1 MSLAIRL
8 LGKPA
13 IERDGVLVAAAR
25 GRKAWA
31 LLLYLL
37 LAERPPPRA
46 RLATLLF
53 ADADDPLGALRWS
66 LAELRRV
73 LEDPLV
79 LRGDPPLL
87 RLSPAA
93 TVDVLA
99 LMTVEGDDVS
109 GAEWEGELLE
119 GMSFPG
125 CPAFETWLTYQRRQ
139 VGGARQALLH
149 KAALERLGKGDA
161 VGATEL
167 AARLVSLD
175 PLELRSQELL
185 IRCLARSGDRAGAE
199 RQLAACDELFER
211 ELGVR
216 PGPEL
221 RLAAR
226 EGEDQVVGAAGDR
239 DAALGQLKAGRAAID
254 AGAVEPG
261 IDCLRIACAEAAACD
276 DPGLRT
282 RALVALGSAL
292 VHAVRGR
299 DEEAAAVL
307 HEALALAD
315 RADERPAAGL
325 ACRELGYIDVQAGR
339 NASGGRWLA
348 KATELATSDE
358 QRCAILGIRGMAL
371 SDRAH
376 YPAALE
382 LLKRSV
388 ELAEGCGQARQA
400 AWSLS
405 LIGRI
410 HLLRGNQAAAATALD
425 RSLELVAAERWTAF
439 RPWPESLRAE
449 VSLRSGRPDRAL
461 DRVQRAFRLACRL
474 GDPCW
479 EATAARVIGLA
490 HVAQGNERSARE
502 WLRQARV
509 RATRVSDP
517 YEWVHGHVLDAL
529 ASLAIEAEDDDAD
542 EIVKA
547 LKDLAARA
555 GMRELAVRAHLHE
568 ARLGVPGALD
578 AALVLGAEIDN
589 PVLDELLRL
598 AVPA

>member
-13 IERDGVLVAAAR
+13 IERDGVVVVAAR

-99 LMTVEGDDVS
+99 LTTVEGDDVS

-161 VGATEL
+161 AAATEL

-185 IRCLARSGDRAGAE
+185 IRCLARSGDRGGAE

-216 PGPEL
+216 PGLEL

-239 DAALGQLKAGRAAID
+239 DAALGQLEAGRAAID

-261 IDCLRIACAEAAACD
+261 IDCLRLACAEAAACD

-307 HEALALAD
+307 HGALALAD
-315 RADERPAAGL
+315 RGDERPAAGL

-358 QRCAILGIRGMAL
+358 ERCAILGIRGMAL

-410 HLLRGNQAAAATALD
+410 HLLRGDQAAAATALD

-555 GMRELAVRAHLHE
+555 GMRELAVRADLHE

-589 PVLDELLRL
+589 PVLDELLRS